1 MSDNNATNNA
11 TNNDRVQVSGMEK
24 KGFFDGLKEKKE
36 AFAEKHPKGCS
47 IARKIG
53 KGLAIGGAAVG
64 GFILGNA
71 FGSQKSGE
79 NSGIDVIE
87 TGTTELFDAPVEDA
101 VDNNDNN

>member
-11 TNNDRVQVSGMEK
+11 TNNNGRVQVSGMEK
-24 KGFFDGLKEKKE
+24 KGFFTGLKEKKE
-36 AFAEKHPKGCS
+36 AFVEKHPKGCS

-64 GFILGNA
+64 GFVLGNA
-71 FGSQKSGE
+71 FGSQKS
-79 NSGIDVIE
+79 SDVPGIDVIE

-101 VDNNDNN
+101 VENNDN

>member
-11 TNNDRVQVSGMEK
+11 TNNTGKVQVSGMEK
-24 KGFFDGLKEKKE
+24 KGFFAGLKEKKE

-71 FGSQKSGE
+71 FGSNKSSE
-79 NSGIDVIE
+79 VTGIDVIE
-87 TGTTELFDAPVEDA
+87 TGEIESFDASNDA
-101 VDNNDNN
+101 VDNNDN

>member
-11 TNNDRVQVSGMEK
+11 TNNNGRVPVTGKEK
-24 KGFFDGLKEKKE
+24 KGFFDGLKEKKQE
-36 AFAEKHPKGCS
+36 FAEKHPKGCS

-71 FGSQKSGE
+71 FGSQKSG
-79 NSGIDVIE
+79 NVPGIDVIE
-87 TGTTELFDAPVEDA
+87 TGEIESFDGASNDA
-101 VDNNDNN
+101 VDNNDN

>member
-11 TNNDRVQVSGMEK
+11 TNNNGRVPVTGKEK

-87 TGTTELFDAPVEDA
+87 TGEIESFDASVNDA
-101 VDNNDNN
+101 VENNDN

>member
-11 TNNDRVQVSGMEK
+11 INENRPTVSG
-24 KGFFDGLKEKKE
+24 KEKKKFFAGVKE
-36 AFAEKHPKGCS
+36 KAVAFEEKHPKGCS

-64 GFILGNA
+64 GFVLGSIV
-71 FGSQKSGE
+71 GSNKSSE
-79 NSGIDVIE
+79 NDGIDLIE
-87 TGTTELFDAPVEDA
+87 TEVEVFDDAPVEDT

>member
-11 TNNDRVQVSGMEK
+11 TTNNGRVPVTGKEK
-24 KGFFDGLKEKKE
+24 KGFFDGLKEKKQE
-36 AFAEKHPKGCS
+36 FAEKHPKGCS

-101 VDNNDNN
+101 VENNDN

>member
-24 KGFFDGLKEKKE
+24 KGFFAGLKEKKE
-36 AFAEKHPKGCS
+36 AFAEKHPKGCF

-79 NSGIDVIE
+79 VPGIDVIE
-87 TGTTELFDAPVEDA
+87 TGEIESFDGASNDA
-101 VDNNDNN
+101 VDNDNN